1 MPSSIEDVARRANVS
16 ISTVSR
22 VINRR
27 ELVNVKTRERVEEA
41 IRELRYRPNAFA
53 RGLMLRKSGIVGL
66 VLPDLHGE
74 FYSEIIR
81 GANLQA
87 REMGTI
93 YCSPP
98 RLPGDDAQSWLAAL
112 GQQALLDGLAVMVSD
127 TMAAGIGPALAELQ
141 LPIVVLDG
149 EIEGV
154 EHDTVIIDQRQ
165 GALAMMQHLDRRI
178 AMRADHFRRWSE
190 TNIDTQARYK
200 AYCDALK
207 KANRKVDKNDV
218 YYLDYTYESAYRLAQ
233 ERSAIGSE
241 PDSCVF
247 AANDEMA
254 AGIIAG
260 ANARDVRVPED
271 LGVVGFDDTRVAQMT
286 KPLLTTVRV
295 PMSNMGAT
303 AIELL
308 CQRITEPERDATTVS
323 LPPELIVRESSGSGR
338 DAIVSGSKSPA
349 SGCRL
354 RPPFLQRFLDLVT
367 PRFGERVA
375 KREQDRNDAQQQ
387 RQTDLHEP
395 QVETRCAGACCF
407 KRRRLGEN
415 RVGLSE
421 QCRGSGR
428 AGRAFA

>member
-1 MPSSIEDVARRANVS
+1 MPASIEDVAKKANVS

-87 REMGTI
+87 REMGTNLLL
-93 YCSPP
+93 SSAQ
-98 RLPGDDAQSWLAAL
+98 PGDDAQRWLAAL
-112 GQQALLDGLAVMVSD
+112 GQRALLDGLAVMVSD
-127 TMAAGIGPALAELQ
+127 TMASGIGPALAELG

-149 EIEGV
+149 EIDGV
-154 EHDTVIIDQRQ
+154 EHDTVMIDQRQ
-165 GALAMMQHLDRRI
+165 GAEAMMRHLLDDCQLERVI
-178 AMRADHFRRWSE
+178 FVGGLK

-207 KANRKVDKNDV
+207 RAGRALAKEDV
-218 YYLDYTYESAYRLAQ
+218 YYLDYTHESAYRLANGKVRDWAG
-233 ERSAIGSE
+233 EGSA
-241 PDSCVF
+241 VF

-254 AGIIAG
+254 AGIIAAAI
-260 ANARDVRVPED
+260 ANDVSIPDE
-271 LGVVGFDDTRVAQMT
+271 LKVVGFDDTRMALMT
-286 KPLLTTVRV
+286 KPQLTTVRV

-308 CQRITEPERDATTVS
+308 CQRIAEPERDASTVS
-323 LPPELIVRESSGSGR
+323 LPAELVVRESSGMM
-338 DAIVSGSKSPA
+338 
-349 SGCRL
+349 L
-354 RPPFLQRFLDLVT
+354 R
-367 PRFGERVA
+367 
-375 KREQDRNDAQQQ
+375 N
-387 RQTDLHEP
+387 
-395 QVETRCAGACCF
+395 
-407 KRRRLGEN
+407 
-415 RVGLSE
+415 
-421 QCRGSGR
+421 
-428 AGRAFA
+428 